1 MNKAN
6 VVNKVREMFLR
17 SELSSLCLL
26 SNETFSIQGFHFIF
40 SLQGFHF
47 IFSLQGFHF
56 IYSVQGFHFIFS
68 IQGFHFI
75 FSIQGFHFIYSI
87 QGFHF
92 IFSIQGFHFIYLNL
106 TSLHRVSVRLSIL
119 LRFQLSIPDSQ
130 RYPLNL

>member
-75 FSIQGFHFIYSI
+75 YSI

>member
-68 IQGFHFI
+68 IQRFHFI
-75 FSIQGFHFIYSI
+75 FSL